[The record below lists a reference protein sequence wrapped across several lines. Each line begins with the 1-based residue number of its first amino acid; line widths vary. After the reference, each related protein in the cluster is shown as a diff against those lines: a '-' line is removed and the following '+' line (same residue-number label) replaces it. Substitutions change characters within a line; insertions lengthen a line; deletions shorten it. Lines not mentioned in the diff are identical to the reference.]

1 MNKNIDEEENDLAK
15 CSISYRND
23 PKYSIYDE
31 WEQNFEGP
39 NISYQTV
46 NQSSAYTIC
55 SNISPKEEIKS
66 ANKKSIRKFRIHK
79 YPNSERDLDVRYDV
93 MNKNFIRAI
102 KREWKKIN
110 YQFIKNKENLSQN
123 LSIKMK

>member
-1 MNKNIDEEENDLAK
+1 MHKNIDEEENDLAK
-15 CSISYRND
+15 CSISNRND

-55 SNISPKEEIKS
+55 SNTSPKEEIKS
-66 ANKKSIRKFRIHK
+66 SNKKSIRKFKIHK
-79 YPNSERDLDVRYDV
+79 YSNSERDLDVRYDV

-102 KREWKKIN
+102 KREWKKIYN
-110 YQFIKNKENLSQN
+110 QFTENKRNVNQN
-123 LSIKMK
+123 LSIKRK